1 MTSCGPYS
9 LATITY
15 EPRDS
20 FFVPVIDEKSI
31 LGVLFKNFLP
41 VYSTVKKAG
50 LEKMYATSY
59 LVTLFVDE
67 KLFDGIT
74 STNEA
79 VELCRAYTCPRRIDD
94 IALKTSKCLVLK
106 TMASPFDI
114 LIENYGKTA
123 NGKKITET
131 IFCSNGIIHVLS
143 E

>member
-15 EPRDS
+15 EPKNL

-31 LGVLFKNFLP
+31 LGVLFKRFPL
-41 VYSTVKKAG
+41 VYSTIKKSG
-50 LEKMYATSY
+50 LEKMYASSY
-59 LVTLFVDE
+59 FVTLFVDE
-67 KLFDGIT
+67 KLFDGK
-74 STNEA
+74 SSMNA
-79 VELCRAYTCPRRIDD
+79 SVDLCRAYTCPRLIND

-114 LIENYGKTA
+114 LIENYGKIA
-123 NGKKITET
+123 NGKKIIES
-131 IFCSNGIIHVLS
+131 ISCSNGIIHVLS